1 MTAEPT
7 VDSSGQSPL
16 TLLSWPY
23 RRGVMNPYTER
34 MGRAVAERGMDVAE
48 FSPWRLLAGRA
59 DVWHMHWPEGA
70 VRSRNPAVA
79 ALRLGAFAL
88 LVLAARARGVA
99 CVWTVHNLQGH
110 DRTHPRLEEWLW
122 RFLVPRL
129 DGVVLLSQ
137 ATEAPL
143 WRRHPASRRL
153 PSRVVPHGHFRGVYP
168 NTIGRDAAR
177 ARYGFGPR
185 DRVAAFVGRIRPYKN
200 VDQLIAA
207 VRGLDDPALRLVVA
221 GHADDPAL
229 GGRLRALAGDDPRIR
244 LDLGFLPDD
253 AMQVPLNAADLVVL
267 PYQDILNSGAA
278 ILALSFG
285 RPVLVPGLGAMGE
298 LRAMAGH
305 PWVQCF
311 DGPLTAG
318 ALERAL
324 AAVPAQGDPD
334 LTPLDWSESG
344 RRLADFYASLCRRGA
359 GR

>member
-1 MTAEPT
+1 MTADHP
-7 VDSSGQSPL
+7 PL
-16 TLLSWPY
+16 TVLSWPY

-34 MGRAVAERGMDVAE
+34 LGRAVAEQGLCVRE

-70 VRSRNPAVA
+70 VRSRSPVKA

-88 LVLAARARGVA
+88 LVTAARARGVS

-110 DRTHPRLEEWLW
+110 DRTHPRLEDWLW
-122 RFLVPRL
+122 GFLVPRL

-143 WRRHPASRRL
+143 QQRHPAARRL
-153 PSRVVPHGHFRGVYP
+153 PSRVVVHGHFRGLYP
-168 NTIGRDAAR
+168 NSISRDEAR
-177 ARYGFGPR
+177 ARCGFGPH

-200 VDQLIAA
+200 VDQVIAA
-207 VRGLDDPALRLVVA
+207 VRALDDPTLRLVVA
-221 GHADDPAL
+221 GHPDDPDL
-229 GGRLRALAGDDPRIR
+229 GGRLCDLAGGDPRIR
-244 LDLGFLPDD
+244 LDLGFVPDG

-298 LRAMAGH
+298 LRAMVGH

-318 ALERAL
+318 VL
-324 AAVPAQGDPD
+324 AAALDEACRVTADGTRQPD
-334 LTPLDWSESG
+334 MTPFDWNESG
-344 RRLADFYASLCRRGA
+344 RQLAAFYAGLCRGGA
-359 GR
+359 VP

>member
-1 MTAEPT
+1 MTAEPADAPT
-7 VDSSGQSPL
+7 L
-16 TLLSWPY
+16 TMLSWPY

-34 MGRAVAERGMDVAE
+34 LGRAVAERGVRVDE
-48 FSPWRLLAGRA
+48 FSPWRLLTGRA

-70 VRSRNPAVA
+70 VRSRNPVAA

-88 LVLAARARGVA
+88 LVLAARARGVS

-110 DRTHPRLEEWLW
+110 DRTHPRMEEWLW

-129 DGVVLLSQ
+129 DGVVLLSR

-143 WRRHPASRRL
+143 WRRHPAARGL
-153 PSRVVPHGHFRGVYP
+153 PSRVVVHGHFRGLYP
-168 NTIGRDAAR
+168 NSVGRDEAC

-185 DRVAAFVGRIRPYKN
+185 DRVVAFVGRIRPYKN
-200 VDQLIAA
+200 VDQVIAA
-207 VRGLDDPALRLVVA
+207 VRGLDDPGLRLVVA

-229 GGRLRALAGDDPRIR
+229 GERLRALAGDDPRIR
-244 LDLGFLPDD
+244 LDLGFLPDE

-278 ILALSFG
+278 ILALSFD

-298 LRAMAGH
+298 LRAMVGH

-311 DGPLTAG
+311 DGPLTAEALKG
-318 ALERAL
+318 ALAEVTPPQAGR
-324 AAVPAQGDPD
+324 PD
-334 LTPLDWSESG
+334 MAPFDWSESG
-344 RRLADFYASLCRRGA
+344 RQLADFYAGLRRRGA
-359 GR
+359 AS